1 MSMRL
6 SDWRAAA
13 PRKDSMAPK
22 VVATIEAA
30 LSMLGA
36 DADPECWVVWGDDP
50 AIRYTVFVPGPAG
63 LAQINVRVMVPGE
76 GPRAAGKLIRWNRIQ
91 LGELAI
97 EIQGGHRL
105 INFQVE
111 GNVLRGSDAD
121 ADVVAEF
128 VMGLYDAIDGRSAPV
143 AVVATAGP
151 APAKAKRRGKPV
163 PLLPPPKADR

>member
-1 MSMRL
+1 MRL

-22 VVATIEAA
+22 VIATIEAA
-30 LSMLGA
+30 LSMLGV
-36 DADPECWVVWGDDP
+36 DADPDCWVVWGDDP
-50 AIRYTVFVPGPAG
+50 AIRYVVFAPSPPG
-63 LAQINVRVMVPGE
+63 LAQINVRVNVPGE

-111 GNVLRGSDAD
+111 GNVLRGSDSD

-128 VMGLYDAIDGRSAPV
+128 VMILYDAVDGRTAPV
-143 AVVATAGP
+143 TVISVPGP
-151 APAKAKRRGKPV
+151 VHAKAKRRGKPV
-163 PLLPPPKADR
+163 PLLPPPKGADR